1 MTGINDEAFD
11 PDREGSPDFNLKSRD
26 VICEF
31 IESTNTPFTIGI
43 KGSWGSG
50 KTSLLRM
57 IKSKLDKTKGKIKFH
72 QIWVNAWEH
81 SIFKETKDTVTSLA
95 YQISS
100 DIEFKAYG
108 KKRKVSE
115 AGKLIGNFLSM
126 GANAGAALFPKA
138 K

>member
-1 MTGINDEAFD
+1 MF
-11 PDREGSPDFNLKSRD
+11 
-26 VICEF
+26 
-31 IESTNTPFTIGI
+31 
-43 KGSWGSG
+43 SG
-50 KTSLLRM
+50 KFL
-57 IKSKLDKTKGKIKFH
+57 

-100 DIEFKAYG
+100 EIEFKAYG

-126 GANAGAALFPKA
+126 GANAGAAFISKGEVTNFSKWWKSSRVKDDIKESDFFLPVNS
-138 K
+138 